1 MTPIVL
7 KIVRVNC
14 HITVLIEFAVVKMIK
29 YLPTLTA
36 LQVTTKKKKKKRSKK
51 AKEWYKWISELAEVS
66 CRDPSGFV
74 HSLSRNGIC
83 PYRLWPLG
91 YCQPYPFLTHIRSS
105 DQPYS
110 WPCYLWGLAK
120 YWRPAHH
127 LFLPTQLAPI
137 LSSFKNHNKNIWESE
152 LVVLITWDIF
162 LASLFI
168 FGKSKIRFF
177 GILCVIYI
185 NIDSSGFS
193 WPMPWV
199 TVLSY
204 T

>member
-1 MTPIVL
+1 MTRQGL
-7 KIVRVNC
+7 F
-14 HITVLIEFAVVKMIK
+14 T
-29 YLPTLTA
+29 
-36 LQVTTKKKKKKRSKK
+36 
-51 AKEWYKWISELAEVS
+51 
-66 CRDPSGFV
+66 
-74 HSLSRNGIC
+74 HSVLSRNGIC

-91 YCQPYPFLTHIRSS
+91 YCQAYPFLTHIRSS

-137 LSSFKNHNKNIWESE
+137 LSSFKNHNKNIYERVGIGCINY
-152 LVVLITWDIF
+152 LRYFF

-185 NIDSSGFS
+185 YIDSSGFS

>member
-1 MTPIVL
+1 M
-7 KIVRVNC
+7 
-14 HITVLIEFAVVKMIK
+14 
-29 YLPTLTA
+29 
-36 LQVTTKKKKKKRSKK
+36 
-51 AKEWYKWISELAEVS
+51 S

-91 YCQPYPFLTHIRSS
+91 YCQAYPFLTHIRSS

-162 LASLFI
+162 WLLCLFLVRARFGFSEFCASLISTLTLVGFHGPCHGSQ
-168 FGKSKIRFF
+168 FCPIRSFF
-177 GILCVIYI
+177 P
-185 NIDSSGFS
+185 F
-193 WPMPWV
+193 W
-199 TVLSY
+199 
-204 T
+204 